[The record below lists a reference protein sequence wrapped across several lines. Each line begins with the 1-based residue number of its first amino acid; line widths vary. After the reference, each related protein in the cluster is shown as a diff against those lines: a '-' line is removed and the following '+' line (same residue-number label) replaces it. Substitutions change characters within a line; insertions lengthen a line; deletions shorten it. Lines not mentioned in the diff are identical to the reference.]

1 MNPTNRLETILD
13 DIMNGKETTLE
24 PVNRLEAYLKLISQ
38 NGTGG
43 GGNSWNNLKN
53 KPFYDESVVYFE
65 RVDGYTPLDS
75 IEIETGVYV
84 YKVSNTPH
92 A

>member
-38 NGTGG
+38 NGTVG
-43 GGNSWNNLKN
+43 
-53 KPFYDESVVYFE
+53 
-65 RVDGYTPLDS
+65 
-75 IEIETGVYV
+75 
-84 YKVSNTPH
+84 SN
-92 A
+92 